1 MGKVFFGTCLGSC
14 CYFVTFFLCD
24 CYKGPVESYPFYHLN
39 QPGFFC
45 FAAQVWRMFYIGS
58 IFLEKQPAFVKS

>member
-1 MGKVFFGTCLGSC
+1 MN
-14 CYFVTFFLCD
+14 D

-58 IFLEKQPAFVKS
+58 IFLEKQPAFVKSWFLFRGKNMEKPTKVPIRG